1 MAPPIRRRPSKITL
15 SSVLFVPVK
24 VLRASDGDQAVAVG
38 EHGED
43 ANLVVVFE
51 LSTYATSRYDSEL
64 MGKKS
69 HQKNINVLVIV
80 HRKIR

>member
-1 MAPPIRRRPSKITL
+1 M

-24 VLRASDGDQAVAVG
+24 VLGASDGDQAVAVG

-51 LSTYATSRYDSEL
+51 LSTYAMSRYDSEL
-64 MGKKS
+64 VGKEKS
-69 HQKNINVLVIV
+69 QENYQRISYRASH
-80 HRKIR
+80 IRR

>member
-1 MAPPIRRRPSKITL
+1 M

-24 VLRASDGDQAVAVG
+24 VLGASDGNQAVAVS

-64 MGKKS
+64 KGKEKAPEKKQRIS
-69 HQKNINVLVIV
+69 HRASQ
-80 HRKIR
+80 IR

>member
-1 MAPPIRRRPSKITL
+1 M

-24 VLRASDGDQAVAVG
+24 VLGASNGDQAVAVG
-38 EHGED
+38 EHSED

-64 MGKKS
+64 KGKEKLSEKNQRIS
-69 HQKNINVLVIV
+69 HLASQ
-80 HRKIR
+80 IR